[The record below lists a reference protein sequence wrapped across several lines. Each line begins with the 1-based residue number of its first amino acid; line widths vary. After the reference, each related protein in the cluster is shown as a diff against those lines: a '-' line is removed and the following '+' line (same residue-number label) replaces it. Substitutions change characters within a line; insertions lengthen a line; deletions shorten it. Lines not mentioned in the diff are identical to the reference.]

1 MENDILNG
9 SESLEAV
16 KPRPMMTRKTK
27 RLIFYIC
34 TIALFI
40 AETLVFYVYVNA
52 SSFVLAF
59 QTYENT
65 LSGYKAHFAG
75 LDNFKR
81 VIDVIFMVGNEG
93 MIKNSLLTYCFAI
106 GFSMPSALFISYYI
120 YKKMMFSGF
129 FRTILFLP
137 TVISGVVMVCIY
149 KYMVNDIYMIVFN
162 QTTGLLKGDIDTA
175 VYTVIGYM
183 VWMGY
188 GSDILLY
195 TGAMSGINDSVVEA
209 SQLDGCNA
217 IQEFWFITL
226 PSIFPTLITFIVT
239 GLAGLFTN
247 QMMLYTFWG
256 KSAPITC
263 VGYFMYINNTLSP
276 GLVQREGV
284 DLFGGGYLTYTE
296 LSAMGL
302 MVTGLTL
309 PVVLTVRYLLN
320 RFGPRVD

>member
-1 MENDILNG
+1 MNG
-9 SESLEAV
+9 QESLEAV
-16 KPRPMMTRKTK
+16 KPRYLMTRQTK

-40 AETLVFYVYVNA
+40 VETLIFYVYVNA

-65 LSGYKAHFAG
+65 FSGYKASFAG
-75 LDNFKR
+75 WDNFKHI
-81 VIDVIFMVGNEG
+81 IDVLSRTENGG
-93 MIKNSLLTYCFAI
+93 MLKNSLLMYCFTI

-120 YKKMMFSGF
+120 YKKMVFSGF

-149 KYMVNDIYMIVFN
+149 KYMVNDIYMIIFN
-162 QTTGLLKGDIDTA
+162 QDTGLLKGDVDTA
-175 VYTVIGYM
+175 VYAVIGYM
-183 VWMGY
+183 IWMGY

-195 TGAMSGINDSVVEA
+195 TGAMSGINDSIVEA

-217 IQEFWFITL
+217 IQEFWFVTL

-239 GLAGLFTN
+239 GLAHVFTN

-276 GLVQREGV
+276 GLVQNEGA
-284 DLFGGGYLTYTE
+284 DLLGGGYLTYTQ

-302 MVTGLTL
+302 MVTAVTL
-309 PVVLTVRYLLN
+309 PVVLIVRYLLN
-320 RFGPRVD
+320 RFGPSVD